1 MSNLVQLDQRLKEL
15 EERVNVLEEKNAS
28 DKSAELLDDTSD
40 DATADDATATD
51 GATTENTPKP
61 RRSRAKTN

>member
-40 DATADDATATD
+40 DATATD